1 MCSVL
6 TAIFLYKLQQTA
18 RNVQCIRHISIYYI
32 MLHES
37 IHLSLRFYIN
47 LGEIQRFTDVSLRE
61 KVCLHVTSR
70 YVLLMYG
77 SILDSVQSRTG
88 EHKDVQPKIKLLQ
101 YKKRKLTTTHI
112 NCLTSFLQKICHLSL
127 HILTDTTGRV

>member
-1 MCSVL
+1 MCFVL
-6 TAIFLYKLQQTA
+6 TAIFLYKLQQIA
-18 RNVQCIRHISIYYI
+18 GNVQFIRHINIYYI

-37 IHLSLRFYIN
+37 IPLSLRFYIN
-47 LGEIQRFTDVSLRE
+47 LGETQRFTGVSLRG

-101 YKKRKLTTTHI
+101 EA
-112 NCLTSFLQKICHLSL
+112 
-127 HILTDTTGRV
+127 